1 MHRFHICFVKSI
13 FCLSV
18 LFHGTTDHYILKNGL
33 YVTVRTRYLRNI
45 HYLITSAVEAATET
59 NQVDD
64 AKYPCRFGC
73 CGYYDRYGCSQ
84 CCRYAGESQGMDT
97 EAMAKQ
103 G

>member
-1 MHRFHICFVKSI
+1 MKA
-13 FCLSV
+13 
-18 LFHGTTDHYILKNGL
+18 G
-33 YVTVRTRYLRNI
+33 
-45 HYLITSAVEAATET
+45 T